1 MWRRRSG
8 CSLVVHDP
16 HERFV
21 KRPAPFRTAAVKAHR
36 CSQRPE
42 LQVDLADNLTT
53 RNSLATRLRHV
64 IAPTG
69 NTGDAVFRLLLLSAA
84 LLMVAVVLAMIFAL
98 ASRSMLSIRHFGFSF
113 ITNTDW
119 NPVKNQF
126 GALPFIYGTIVSSF
140 IAILISVPLSLGIAI
155 FLVEQAPEFLSRP
168 LTFLVELLAAI
179 PSVVYGLWGIFV
191 LAPFLRNYVEPPLQ
205 NAFGWLPLFQ
215 GPITGI
221 GLLTGG
227 VILAIMVTPIIS
239 AVVRDVLAAV
249 PSSQRE
255 AALALGATKWETTR
269 VVLVNGAPGI
279 AGAVILGLGR
289 AIGETM
295 AVTMVIGNRAQISAS
310 LFHPSY
316 TIASVIANEFTEA
329 TQDLYLSSLIELG
342 LILFLVT
349 FLVNAFARILVWN
362 VTRNNGGVAAA

>member
-1 MWRRRSG
+1 M
-8 CSLVVHDP
+8 
-16 HERFV
+16 
-21 KRPAPFRTAAVKAHR
+21 
-36 CSQRPE
+36 SQPNSASR
-42 LQVDLADNLTT
+42 LTT
-53 RNSLATRLRHV
+53 PDSRLRTV
-64 IAPTG
+64 VWRALSPTG
-69 NTGDAVFRLLLLSAA
+69 NKGDAVFRSLLLGAA
-84 LLMVAVVLAMIFAL
+84 LLMIVIVCAMILAL
-98 ASRSMLSIRHFGFSF
+98 ASESMLSIRQFGFSF
-113 ITNTDW
+113 LTGRVW
-119 NPVKNQF
+119 NPIKGDF
-126 GALPFIYGTIVSSF
+126 GALPFVYGTIVSSL
-140 IAILISVPLSLGIAI
+140 IALLISVPLSLGIAI
-155 FLVEQAPEFLSRP
+155 FLVEQAPYYLSRP
-168 LTFLVELLAAI
+168 IGFLVELLAAI

-191 LAPFLRNYVEPPLQ
+191 LAPFLRVHVEPPLQ
-205 NAFGWLPLFQ
+205 RWVGWLPLFQ
-215 GPITGI
+215 GSITGI

-295 AVTMVIGNRAQISAS
+295 AVTMVIGNRPQISAS
-310 LFHPSY
+310 LFEPSY

-329 TQDLYLSSLIELG
+329 TQDLYLSALVELG

-349 FLVNAFARILVWN
+349 FVVNAIARILVWRVSRKN
-362 VTRNNGGVAAA
+362 SGVGAAA

>member
-1 MWRRRSG
+1 MSTASTEGGLIVAGRFATWRRAFS
-8 CSLVVHDP
+8 
-16 HERFV
+16 
-21 KRPAPFRTAAVKAHR
+21 
-36 CSQRPE
+36 
-42 LQVDLADNLTT
+42 
-53 RNSLATRLRHV
+53 
-64 IAPTG
+64 PTG
-69 NTGDAVFRLLLLSAA
+69 NLGDAFYRILMLAVA
-84 LLMVAVVLAMIFAL
+84 LFVVAIVVAMVVAL
-98 ASRSMLSIRHFGFSF
+98 ATDSMLSIRQFGFGF
-113 ITNTDW
+113 ITSTEW
-119 NPVKNQF
+119 NPVQDQF
-126 GALPFIYGTIVSSF
+126 GALPFIYGTLMSSI
-140 IAILISVPLSLGIAI
+140 IALLISVPLSLGIAI
-155 FLVEQAPEFLSRP
+155 YLVEQAPSIIARP

-191 LAPFLRNYVEPPLQ
+191 LAPFLRVHLEPPLQ
-205 NAFGWLPLFQ
+205 RWFGWLPFFQ

-239 AVVRDVLAAV
+239 AIVRDVLTAV

-295 AVTMVIGNRAQISAS
+295 AVTMVIGNRAEISAS
-310 LFHPSY
+310 LFQPSY
-316 TIASVIANEFTEA
+316 TIASAIANEFTEA
-329 TQDLYLSSLIELG
+329 TKDLYLSALVELG

-349 FLVNAFARILVWN
+349 FLVNAIARILVWN
-362 VTRNNGGVAAA
+362 VTRKTGGVGHA